1 MDISQTVL
9 ACIRWFGEWPFTV
22 AENAIIAIMMTAM
35 TRLAVAVVAVTV
47 AMVGRIHIVGGQE
60 WY

>member
-1 MDISQTVL
+1 MDLSQTVL
-9 ACIRWFGEWPFTV
+9 YHIIWFGEWPFTV

-35 TRLAVAVVAVTV
+35 TRPAVAVVAVTV
-47 AMVGRIHIVGGQE
+47 VMAGRIHMVGGQE